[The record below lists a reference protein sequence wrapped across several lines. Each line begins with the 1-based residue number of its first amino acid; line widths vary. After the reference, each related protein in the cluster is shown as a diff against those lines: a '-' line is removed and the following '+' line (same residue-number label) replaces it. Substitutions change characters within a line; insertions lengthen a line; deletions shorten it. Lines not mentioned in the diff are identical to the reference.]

1 MPSWMDFMGAA
12 TRPMVPKRA
21 IAGLQ
26 EAISPGSSADLPEGE
41 GILGRLGEIPGA
53 LQDLAGLGLGDIPE
67 AAGGFLSGALEG
79 ARGMTT
85 PIDAA
90 SLAVPGA
97 LGAVGAL
104 GRTAPVVSQLARRA
118 APTLDILE
126 DIPLRQIQPNAQV
139 VDELVTGLGQRMREI
154 PQATGR
160 IRRPGQNPAMQALE
174 QAPSPRPMAPQ
185 APPPGPEF
193 VPMGGEA
200 AYNAGRGTGFG
211 MNQYGK
217 SDPYEA
223 AADNYRWKTRTMGGR

>member
-1 MPSWMDFMGAA
+1 MPNWMNALNTAM
-12 TRPMVPKRA
+12 TPMVPKRA
-21 IAGLQ
+21 ISGLQ
-26 EAISPGSSADLPEGE
+26 EAISPGSSADLPAGE
-41 GILGRLGEIPGA
+41 GWLGRLNDIPDA
-53 LQDLAGLGLGDIPE
+53 LRDLAGLGLEDIPE

-85 PIDAA
+85 PLDAA
-90 SLAVPGA
+90 ALAAPGA

-104 GRTAPVVSQLARRA
+104 GRTAPVVSQIAKRA
-118 APTLDILE
+118 APTIDILE
-126 DIPLRQIQPNAQV
+126 DVPLRQITPNAQV

-160 IRRPGQNPAMQALE
+160 IRRPGQNPAIQALE
-174 QAPSPRPMAPQ
+174 QQPAPRPMQPPQ

-193 VPMGGEA
+193 VPVGGEA

-217 SDPYEA
+217 SDPYETA
-223 AADNYRWKTRTMGGR
+223 AENYRWKTRSMGR